1 MADTQKLTTQKD
13 LGNGLIRVSNQELL
27 SRYPEQFDEL
37 ERSILDPHGF
47 TETLTPDAIAAA
59 HEQSRRD
66 WETFDAKEQARR
78 VATLKN
84 LPKIVLGSTEGR
96 ER

>member
-37 ERSILDPHGF
+37 ERLILDPNGF

-59 HEQSRRD
+59 HEESRRY
-66 WETFDAKEQARR
+66 WEACDAAEQARLAYTLR
-78 VATLKN
+78 RTKEIVVGSAT
-84 LPKIVLGSTEGR
+84 ER